1 MSSRTSQVL
10 VRNTQGARRRARL
23 LLSAALAAL
32 LGVAGLVGASAAVA
46 APGSPG
52 VPQAPATAVYLET
65 FENQTAT
72 NGIRIGQYTGGA
84 AANTETYVTS
94 PNWAPVADQCNGWV
108 LRSTTPR
115 NAVVTGVDSGCDATA
130 WAYLQG
136 MATAI
141 GLYKGQPLAAAQQ
154 NQILSEYTNGGS
166 APGPGV
172 EFQTAK
178 PITAGIVPGHFYLI
192 SAVYGAA
199 NCVSEGPTLNRVDP
213 RLSFNLIVNQTGSG
227 PAPGTG
233 GGTVTTLASGLNPCT
248 DPAAR
253 EITVGG
259 RLFHVAELQS
269 AGFRADATTTSLG
282 VQLFN
287 AAGGFRGNDSGFDD
301 PQIVDATPQL
311 DKVFSPTTVKVG
323 QTSTLTFTITN
334 TDDLEAK
341 NGWSFTDTLP
351 AGLRFAGDPTTD
363 CPAGAATV
371 DGTRISGTGNMDAG
385 TVSCTFTV
393 PITSDTEGSYTNGPS
408 NIGPISGL
416 LEPGNS
422 TVVFTA
428 ADAPAI
434 SLVKSSSLTDPAQY
448 VLNAPVTYSFLV
460 TNTGNVDLTAVAVS
474 ETAFSGTGS
483 PPVAACPQTTLAP
496 GESTTCTA
504 EYTLTQ
510 ADIDAGEVTN
520 TAQATGTPPEGD
532 PVTATDD
539 AVISGSEAP
548 QLSLVKTADASGV
561 QSPTRVG
568 DPIAY
573 TILVTNTGN
582 VTLTDVAVTDTLLG
596 SAITYTWPGA
606 AGTLAPGQSATATG
620 THEVTALDIETGAVT
635 NTATATS
642 RDPNGAEVPAGPQS
656 TTTPLDQAPALALV
670 KSASPALSTPPAPGD
685 LITFSFTVSNTGNL
699 ELREVA
705 IIDRLPGLSA
715 ITYTWPGDAGVLFPG
730 QEGTGTATY
739 AITQAD
745 IDAGV
750 VANTAVANGTTEA
763 GANVPSNEADTST
776 PLERAPALTLVKTA
790 DGAGITDPA
799 EPGQPIVYSFTVT
812 NSGNTTLTAVAIT
825 DQLSGLP
832 PLTYTWPAAD
842 GVLLPG
848 QEATA
853 TSTYSTTAADID
865 NGEVTNNA
873 TATGQPPAGDPIDS
887 DPATTTTPLTQA
899 SSLSLVKTA
908 DASGI
913 TDPAEAGQPI
923 VYSFTVTNTGNTTL
937 TDVAVSD
944 ELAGLPPLQYT
955 WPGEAGV
962 LRAGEE
968 ATATSSYPITT
979 ADIDRGS
986 VTNNAT
992 ATGRPPTGDPLESDP
1007 QSTTTPLEQE
1017 SALELRKSADGSG
1030 ITDPAE
1036 VGQPIVYTFTVT
1048 NTGNTTLTDVIIVD
1062 ELAGLPA
1069 LTYTWPAA
1077 EGVLLPGEEATATST
1092 YAITAADIARG
1103 TVTNN
1108 ATATGT
1114 PPTGDPI
1121 ESDPATTTTDLVV
1134 TPEPTPSPTPAPGP
1148 STGGLSDTGGTVPLV
1163 ALAAAVCLLV
1173 VGSGLA
1179 VAARRR
1185 KVTRN
1190 QDH

>member
-1 MSSRTSQVL
+1 ML
-10 VRNTQGARRRARL
+10 IAAGLAL
-23 LLSAALAAL
+23 LLGA
-32 LGVAGLVGASAAVA
+32 AGLGGVSAAVA

-52 VPQAPATAVYLET
+52 VPQAPAAAVYLET

-72 NGIRIGQYTGGA
+72 SGIRIGQYTGGA
-84 AANTETYVTS
+84 AANTETYLTS
-94 PNWAPVADQCNGWV
+94 PNWAPAADQCNGWI
-108 LRSTTPR
+108 LRSSTPR
-115 NAVVTGVDSGCDATA
+115 NATVTGVDSGCDATA

-141 GLYKGQPLAAAQQ
+141 GLYIGEPLTTAQQ

-213 RLSFNLIVNQTGSG
+213 QLSFNLLVNQTGSG

-334 TDDLEAK
+334 TDELEAK

-351 AGLRFAGDPTTD
+351 AGLRFAGEPVTD
-363 CPAGAATV
+363 CPAGVATV
-371 DGTRISGTGNMDAG
+371 DGTSISGTGNMDAG

-393 PITSDTEGSYTNGPS
+393 PITSDTEGAYTNGPA

-416 LEPGNS
+416 LEPGES

-434 SLVKSSSLTDPAQY
+434 SVVKSANLTDPAQY
-448 VLNAPVTYSFLV
+448 VLGAPVTYSFLV
-460 TNTGNVDLTAVAVS
+460 TNTGNVDLTAVAVA
-474 ETAFSGTGS
+474 ETAFSGAGT
-483 PPVAACPQTTLAP
+483 PPVASCPQTTLAP
-496 GESTTCTA
+496 GEETTCTA
-504 EYTLTQ
+504 GYTLTQ

-532 PVTATDD
+532 PVTASDD

-573 TILVTNTGN
+573 TILVSNTGN
-582 VTLTDVAVTDTLLG
+582 VTLTGVAVTDTLLG
-596 SAITYTWPGA
+596 SAITAVWPGVP
-606 AGTLAPGQSATATG
+606 GTLAPGEDVTVTG
-620 THEVTALDIETGAVT
+620 THSVTQLDIETGAVT
-635 NTATATS
+635 NTATATA
-642 RDPNGAEVPAGPQS
+642 RDPNGDDVPAGPQS
-656 TTTPLDQAPALALV
+656 TTTPLNQAPALSLL
-670 KSASPALSTPPAPGD
+670 KSATPVLSTPPAPGD
-685 LITFSFTVSNTGNL
+685 PITFSFTITNTGNL
-699 ELREVA
+699 QLSDVA
-705 IIDRLPGLSA
+705 ITDRLPGLSSIA
-715 ITYTWPGDAGVLFPG
+715 YTWPSDPGVLPPG
-730 QEGTGTATY
+730 ADATATATY

-750 VANTAVANGTTEA
+750 VANTAVANGTTEG
-763 GANVPSNEADTST
+763 GADVPSNEADTST
-776 PLERAPALTLVKTA
+776 PLAQAPALTLVKAA
-790 DGAGITDPA
+790 DAAGITDPA
-799 EPGQPIVYSFTVT
+799 QPGQPIVYSFTVT
-812 NSGNTTLTAVAIT
+812 NAGNTTLTAVAII
-825 DQLSGLP
+825 DQLAGLP

-853 TSTYSTTAADID
+853 ASTYLTTAADID
-865 NGEVTNNA
+865 DGEVTNNA
-873 TATGQPPAGDPIDS
+873 TATGQPPTGAPVDS
-887 DPATTTTPLTQA
+887 GPATTTTPLVQA
-899 SSLSLVKTA
+899 PSLTLVKTA

-913 TDPAEAGQPI
+913 TDPAEVGQPV

-937 TDVAVSD
+937 TDVVVTD
-944 ELAGLPPLQYT
+944 ELAGLPPLAYT
-955 WPGEAGV
+955 WPGAAGV
-962 LRAGEE
+962 LRA
-968 ATATSSYPITT
+968 
-979 ADIDRGS
+979 
-986 VTNNAT
+986 
-992 ATGRPPTGDPLESDP
+992 
-1007 QSTTTPLEQE
+1007 
-1017 SALELRKSADGSG
+1017 
-1030 ITDPAE
+1030 
-1036 VGQPIVYTFTVT
+1036 
-1048 NTGNTTLTDVIIVD
+1048 
-1062 ELAGLPA
+1062 
-1069 LTYTWPAA
+1069 
-1077 EGVLLPGEEATATST
+1077 GEEATATST
-1092 YAITAADIARG
+1092 YAITAADITRG
-1103 TVTNN
+1103 TVTNT
-1108 ATATGT
+1108 ATATGR
-1114 PPTGDPI
+1114 PPTGDPVG
-1121 ESDPATTTTDLVV
+1121 SDPATTTTVLVAA
-1134 TPEPTPSPTPAPGP
+1134 PEPPPSPPPGP
-1148 STGGLSDTGGTVPLV
+1148 SQGGLSNTGGTVPLIALTV
-1163 ALAAAVCLLV
+1163 AAILLIAGSALAAYT
-1173 VGSGLA
+1173 
-1179 VAARRR
+1179 RRR
-1185 KVTRN
+1185 KVGG
-1190 QDH
+1190 DPHA

>member
-1 MSSRTSQVL
+1 MLAAIGV
-10 VRNTQGARRRARL
+10 L
-23 LLSAALAAL
+23 LLGGGGVLA
-32 LGVAGLVGASAAVA
+32 ASAAVA

-72 NGIRIGQYTGGA
+72 NGIRIGQYTGGV

-115 NAVVTGVDSGCDATA
+115 NAAVTGVDSGCDATA

-141 GLYKGQPLAAAQQ
+141 GLYKGQALAAAQQ

-192 SAVYGAA
+192 SAIYGAA

-301 PQIVDATPQL
+301 PRIVDATPQL
-311 DKVFSPTTVKVG
+311 DKAFSPSTVKVG

-351 AGLRFAGDPTTD
+351 AGLRFAGDPATD
-363 CPAGAATV
+363 CPAGVATV
-371 DGTRISGTGNMDAG
+371 NGTTVSGTGNMDAG

-416 LEPGNS
+416 LQPGNS
-422 TVVFTA
+422 TVVFTT

-460 TNTGNVDLTAVAVS
+460 TNTGNVDLTAIAVT

-483 PPVAACPQTTLAP
+483 PPVTSCPQTTLGS
-496 GESTTCTA
+496 GESMTCTA
-504 EYTLTQ
+504 GYTLTQ

-520 TAQATGTPPEGD
+520 TAQVTGTPPEGD
-532 PVTATDD
+532 PVSATDD

-568 DPIAY
+568 DPIDY
-573 TILVTNTGN
+573 TVLVTNTGN

-596 SAITYTWPGA
+596 GAIAYAWPGVP
-606 AGTLAPGQSATATG
+606 GTLAPGQSVTATG
-620 THEVTALDIETGAVT
+620 THGVTQPDIEIGAVT
-635 NTATATS
+635 NTASATS

-656 TTTPLDQAPALALV
+656 TTTPLNQLPALALE
-670 KSASPALSTPPAPGD
+670 KEATPSFGTPPAPGE
-685 LITFSFTVSNTGNL
+685 LITFSFTITNDGNL
-699 ELREVA
+699 QLRDVA
-705 IIDRLPGLSA
+705 ITDRLAGLSA
-715 ITYTWPGDAGVLFPG
+715 IAYTWPSDPG
-730 QEGTGTATY
+730 TLPPGASATATATY

-750 VANTAVANGTTEA
+750 VLNSAIADGTTEN
-763 GANVPSNEADTST
+763 GANVPSNEPDTET
-776 PLERAPALTLVKTA
+776 PITQAPALTLVKTA
-790 DGAGITDPA
+790 DPAGITEPA
-799 EPGQPIVYSFTVT
+799 EIGQPIAYSFTVT
-812 NSGNTTLTAVAIT
+812 NAGNTTLTSVAIT
-825 DQLSGLP
+825 DQLAGLP
-832 PLTYTWPAAD
+832 ALTYTWPSAD
-842 GVLLPG
+842 GVLRPG

-853 TSTYSTTAADID
+853 TSTYLVTAADID

-873 TATGQPPAGDPIDS
+873 TASGQPPTGDPVS
-887 DPATTTTPLTQA
+887 SEPQTTTTPLMEA
-899 SSLSLVKTA
+899 PSIALVKTA
-908 DASGI
+908 DAGGI
-913 TDPAEAGQPI
+913 TDPAVPGQSI
-923 VYSFTVTNTGNTTL
+923 IYSFTVTNTGGVAL
-937 TDVAVSD
+937 TDVTITDA
-944 ELAGLPPLQYT
+944 LTGLPPL
-955 WPGEAGV
+955 V
-962 LRAGEE
+962 
-968 ATATSSYPITT
+968 
-979 ADIDRGS
+979 
-986 VTNNAT
+986 
-992 ATGRPPTGDPLESDP
+992 
-1007 QSTTTPLEQE
+1007 
-1017 SALELRKSADGSG
+1017 
-1030 ITDPAE
+1030 
-1036 VGQPIVYTFTVT
+1036 
-1048 NTGNTTLTDVIIVD
+1048 
-1062 ELAGLPA
+1062 
-1069 LTYTWPAA
+1069 YTWPAV
-1077 EGVLLPGEEATATST
+1077 EGVLLPGEAATATST
-1092 YAITAADIARG
+1092 YGITAADIDRG
-1103 TVTNN
+1103 VVTNN
-1108 ATATGT
+1108 AIASGQ
-1114 PPTGDPI
+1114 PPTGQPI
-1121 ESDPATTTTDLVV
+1121 VSDPATTTTELRVMPV
-1134 TPEPTPSPTPAPGP
+1134 PTPTPAPRP
-1148 STGGLSDTGGTVPLV
+1148 DAGGLSNTGGPVPV
-1163 ALAAAVCLLV
+1163 IA
-1173 VGSGLA
+1173 LA
-1179 VAARRR
+1179 VAAGLVVTGTLLASAARKRRMR
-1185 KVTRN
+1185 G
-1190 QDH
+1190 